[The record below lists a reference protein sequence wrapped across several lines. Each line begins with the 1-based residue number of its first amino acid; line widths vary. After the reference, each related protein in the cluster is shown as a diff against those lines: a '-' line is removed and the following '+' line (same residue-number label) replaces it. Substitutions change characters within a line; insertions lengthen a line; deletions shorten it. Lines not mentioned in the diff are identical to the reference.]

1 MPVILKPE
9 DYDLWLDPG
18 VTDAALVIDCLKPFD
33 ARLIKK
39 YPVSTRV
46 NRAEND
52 DPECAQE
59 IPPARGPSN
68 LVLKVTG
75 LCLSQMRI

>member
-18 VTDAALVIDCLKPFD
+18 VTDAALVADTLKPFD
-33 ARLIKK
+33 PRLMKK

-52 DPECAQE
+52 DQQCSQE
-59 IPPARGPSN
+59 VPIAN
-68 LVLKVTG
+68 T
-75 LCLSQMRI
+75 SQLLF

>member
-18 VTDAALVIDCLKPFD
+18 MTNVAVVADCLKPFD
-33 ARLIKK
+33 PGLMKK

-52 DPECAQE
+52 SPECAQE
-59 IPPARGPSN
+59 VPIASTAPT
-68 LVLKVTG
+68 LF
-75 LCLSQMRI
+75 